1 MERENLEFALGE
13 MIKTRNFYLAINKPK
28 MMLKKTITF
37 TLA

>member
-13 MIKTRNFYLAINKPK
+13 MIKTRNFHLAINNPK
-28 MMLKKTITF
+28 MMLKKQLHL